1 MRSLAAK
8 MPKGPDQVVHTI
20 VAIVDSQRQVADGP
34 DGSASSL
41 ACSATTAPQESTAP
55 LNERVVPQQ
64 VECVSRKGREV
75 EVEESPVD
83 LTSPTSSSRE

>member
-34 DGSASSL
+34 DGSPSSL
-41 ACSATTAPQESTAP
+41 ACSATTAPQESTA
-55 LNERVVPQQ
+55 L
-64 VECVSRKGREV
+64 
-75 EVEESPVD
+75 
-83 LTSPTSSSRE
+83 